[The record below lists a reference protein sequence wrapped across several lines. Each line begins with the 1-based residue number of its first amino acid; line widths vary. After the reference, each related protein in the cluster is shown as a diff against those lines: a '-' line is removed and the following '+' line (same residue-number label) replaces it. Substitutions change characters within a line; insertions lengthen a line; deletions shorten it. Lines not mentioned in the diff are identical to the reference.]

1 MVPPASRREPPVDS
15 IVIVAYKRHMSEVVE
30 TGIFSKWLKGLRD
43 PVGRRAI
50 VRRLARIVSMDQ
62 VRDIRKAKDLA
73 ARLE

>member
-1 MVPPASRREPPVDS
+1 
-15 IVIVAYKRHMSEVVE
+15 MSEVVE